1 MLDIEVYTIVMKKLL
16 IIPIFLLFF
25 ASHKTILAH
34 SGRTDSSGGH
44 NCSAKSIAKGLC
56 TGYHYHNG
64 GSVSAPAYVPVI
76 TARPATQKPSTPK
89 PTPEPTQAPTSTP
102 TSTPEVLGISATT
115 EPRLPSAT
123 PQVEVKG
130 STDSNPVGFLAMM
143 GLFLFGGYRGLKWL
157 ARKTAPQDTI

>member
-1 MLDIEVYTIVMKKLL
+1 MKKLFSIL
-16 IIPIFLLFF
+16 APALLLFLLP
-25 ASHKTILAH
+25 SNILAH

-44 NCSAKSIAKGLC
+44 NCSAKSISKGLC

-64 GSVSAPAYVPVI
+64 GSVPVPAYAPVI